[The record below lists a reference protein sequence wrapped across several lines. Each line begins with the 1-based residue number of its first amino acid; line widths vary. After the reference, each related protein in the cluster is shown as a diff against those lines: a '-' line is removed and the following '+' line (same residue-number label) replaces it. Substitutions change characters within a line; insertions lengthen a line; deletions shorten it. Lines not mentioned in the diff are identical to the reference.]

1 MQVLLIA
8 LLLALAMGRATAESG
23 ASDVSQ
29 DQFFSG
35 TVKAVEES
43 RITVT
48 RTVLGKQSST
58 RTFIINSETRIEG
71 QPEVKARVT
80 VRFISTENGDQ
91 ALHIIVR
98 SKK

>member
-1 MQVLLIA
+1 MRVLLIG
-8 LLLALAMGRATAESG
+8 LILALATGRVTAESG
-23 ASDVSQ
+23 SPD
-29 DQFFSG
+29 FFSG
-35 TVKAVEES
+35 TVKTIEES
-43 RITVT
+43 KITVT

-58 RTFIINSETRIEG
+58 RTFIITSETRIEG